1 MNISNN
7 IDLITLEC
15 LKNNNLYKQINK
27 NINIKTK
34 INKNDKKFYKKRIIN
49 EFKNMLKNEFPID
62 SLKNPFNS
70 LIISLI
76 EYFKMIDTKD
86 IIQHSYIDLDIS
98 SNQNNNIEEQK
109 YYDNE
114 VDNNDDILVD
124 LSMNNQD
131 KDNKYLNSTNKLFY
145 NLNYKKN
152 NKLNNFIVSNKT
164 KEIINY
170 PIIKELDLKNPNLK
184 TKGIKE

>member
-98 SNQNNNIEEQK
+98 SNQNNN
-109 YYDNE
+109 N
-114 VDNNDDILVD
+114 NNDNDND
-124 LSMNNQD
+124 DDTYSNDTRRNSNNR
-131 KDNKYLNSTNKLFY
+131 
-145 NLNYKKN
+145 
-152 NKLNNFIVSNKT
+152 
-164 KEIINY
+164 
-170 PIIKELDLKNPNLK
+170 
-184 TKGIKE
+184 